1 MSLLLRGVRR
11 GSPHSIYTGRGGRQS
26 ANAIILRSQAA
37 APRPA
42 SPRTVA
48 PLVGA
53 SASWVEARPQRAGSV
68 KTYNLPGPKAREV
81 LDRDR
86 AVVSPSYPRATPFV
100 MDHGK
105 GSEVW
110 DVDGNRFV
118 DLAAG
123 IAVCSTGHSHP
134 KLVEAVTAQAQKF
147 LHISSDYY
155 HPAWVHLSDRLAGIA
170 PLPGA
175 AAGLPGKSPPGGA
188 QR

>member
-26 ANAIILRSQAA
+26 ANAIILPSQAG
-37 APRPA
+37 APLSA

-53 SASWVEARPQRAGSV
+53 SASWIEARPRRSDSV

-81 LDRDR
+81 LDPDR
-86 AVVSPSYPRATPFV
+86 AVVSPSYPRATPFA

-105 GSEVW
+105 GSEGS
-110 DVDGNRFV
+110 DVGGNRFI
-118 DLAAG
+118 DPAAA

-134 KLVEAVTAQAQKF
+134 
-147 LHISSDYY
+147 
-155 HPAWVHLSDRLAGIA
+155 
-170 PLPGA
+170 
-175 AAGLPGKSPPGGA
+175 
-188 QR
+188 